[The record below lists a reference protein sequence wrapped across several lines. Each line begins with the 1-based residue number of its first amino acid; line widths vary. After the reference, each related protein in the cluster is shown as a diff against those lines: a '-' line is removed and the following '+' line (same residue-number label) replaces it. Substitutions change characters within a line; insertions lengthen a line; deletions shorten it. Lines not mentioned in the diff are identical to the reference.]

1 MPEQKKRPQDYWEG
15 YRDGTNAVWDEV
27 AKMTAKGYTSRE
39 MQITANSKRYSMTVE
54 IERELGIQPK
64 TPPPQKGDS
73 KSQPDELLP
82 GSSILFREQRPD
94 KGFALF
100 AGLVRDGKPG
110 YCVARTAP
118 QLIRDKYNL
127 QSAGILWLSS
137 ADSDTQG
144 FSPAALGIAPNGTPV
159 QEETINPT
167 QLPLLFAR
175 VANFMEGTKGG
186 VAFIEGLEYLITNN
200 NFPSVLKFVE
210 KVIDT
215 ATKCG
220 TILIV
225 SANPATMDPK
235 EFSLLER
242 ETSTVL

>member
-1 MPEQKKRPQDYWEG
+1 MPEQKKRSQDFWEG
-15 YRDGTNAVWDEV
+15 YRDGSNAVWDEV

-39 MQITANSKRYSMTVE
+39 MQITANSKRYTMTVE

-64 TPPPQKGDS
+64 APPPEKGGA
-73 KSQPDELLP
+73 KSQPDALLP
-82 GSSILFREQRPD
+82 GSSILFRELKPE

-100 AGLVRDGKPG
+100 SGLVRDGKQG

-127 QSAGILWLSS
+127 QNAGILWLSS

-175 VANFMEGTKGG
+175 IANFMEGSKGG
-186 VAFIEGLEYLITNN
+186 AVFVEGLEYLITNN
-200 NFPSVLKFVE
+200 SFPSVLKFVE

-215 ATKCG
+215 ATKSG
-220 TILIV
+220 TILV
-225 SANPATMDPK
+225 LSANPATMDPK
-235 EFSLLER
+235 EFSQLER
-242 ETSTVL
+242 EMSQVM